1 MMIIMMMTVVV
12 VVVVVAAAAA
22 VKCAVRSTD
31 SPFIQR
37 RINHRGAPY
46 QRKAGTPPSLPIF
59 LFSPLPSLFF
69 LLLHPLSSRPLK
81 SS

>member
-1 MMIIMMMTVVV
+1 MMIIMMMTVV